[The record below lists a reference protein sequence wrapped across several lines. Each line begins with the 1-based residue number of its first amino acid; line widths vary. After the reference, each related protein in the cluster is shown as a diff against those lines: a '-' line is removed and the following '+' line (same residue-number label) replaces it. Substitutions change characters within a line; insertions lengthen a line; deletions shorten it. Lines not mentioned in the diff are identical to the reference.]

1 MADSFYRIF
10 RFTSLY
16 ICICAT
22 LLAASFT
29 SCSDSEHFD
38 ELPGAIQKFV
48 ALYYPEI
55 AVSSYS
61 FNNGIY
67 SIVLRNSATMTFNSS
82 YQWITVNGR
91 GSTLPE
97 IFIYDRLPETLYEYL
112 QTTSNINEVYSA
124 THNSATYTLDL
135 LDYTVVYDIKTATYN
150 IFIAQQPINHC
161 KTSQSIQSNK

>member
-135 LDYTVVYDIKTATYN
+135 LDYKVVYDIKTATITYSSRN
-150 IFIAQQPINHC
+150 
-161 KTSQSIQSNK
+161 SR